1 MIFEITANPDRAL
14 QYKWCA
20 TMLTQSCCVATA
32 ADAHSEQEKI
42 NYVLTGRE
50 GGLTT
55 LERLM
60 GSTRL
65 YWAIWTG
72 TRWSA
77 WMICF
82 RKYMISWGS

>member
-1 MIFEITANPDRAL
+1 
-14 QYKWCA
+14 
-20 TMLTQSCCVATA
+20 MLTQSCCVATA

-42 NYVLTGRE
+42 NYVITGRE

-65 YWAIWTG
+65 YWAILDWDKVVSLDDMFQKLYDFLG
-72 TRWSA
+72 
-77 WMICF
+77 
-82 RKYMISWGS
+82 